1 MLDPAPGRLDY
12 QLHDAAPPPHNA
24 PAAAIPKADA
34 LPALKPDPWLQ
45 TQPSLQAQVPYTEYP
60 ILRHSEWQSKE
71 LDTYLLLLCEDGT
84 HGLDLSFVTHLFLVH
99 RIGDPALISQVVS
112 RAHRMGCDPNHGV
125 TVQTLH
131 LFEDAVS

>member
-1 MLDPAPGRLDY
+1 MAVGRLKRY
-12 QLHDAAPPPHNA
+12 TDAD
-24 PAAAIPKADA
+24 KGFG
-34 LPALKPDPWLQ
+34 
-45 TQPSLQAQVPYTEYP
+45 Y
-60 ILRHSEWQSKE
+60 KE